1 MDTSDLDYNL
11 PEERIARY
19 PSQRRDACKLL
30 VYDRN
35 SGKISH
41 AKFAD
46 LPNFL
51 GKPHN
56 FFRNT
61 AAVLKARI
69 FAKKPTGGEVECLL
83 LTPLNGS
90 DEWLCMLKPGK
101 RLQPGA
107 IFGIDG
113 VFEAT
118 VLSKDLDGNAAVRF
132 NTFGGGGVM
141 ELSEK
146 IGVVPLPPYIERDQK
161 SPGYDRD
168 FDNTYYETVYA
179 DPAKRVAAAAPTA
192 GLHFTPELDARL
204 QSQGHKFYSLILH
217 VGLGTFKPMKTEK
230 IEDFKIHSEIYE
242 IPAKTLSAMADNSR
256 PRLAVGT
263 TSLRAMEDFCRK
275 NGVPSGLLRND
286 FVDSADIFVYPPQKI
301 ISADALI
308 TNFHLP
314 RSSLMCLV
322 AAFIKPNSLEGVD
335 ILKELYR
342 EAIAEK
348 YNFYSYGDAMLII

>member
-132 NTFGGGGVM
+132 NTFGGGGVV

-146 IGVVPLPPYIERDQK
+146 IGVVPLPP
-161 SPGYDRD
+161 
-168 FDNTYYETVYA
+168 
-179 DPAKRVAAAAPTA
+179 
-192 GLHFTPELDARL
+192 
-204 QSQGHKFYSLILH
+204 
-217 VGLGTFKPMKTEK
+217 
-230 IEDFKIHSEIYE
+230 
-242 IPAKTLSAMADNSR
+242 
-256 PRLAVGT
+256 
-263 TSLRAMEDFCRK
+263 
-275 NGVPSGLLRND
+275 
-286 FVDSADIFVYPPQKI
+286 
-301 ISADALI
+301 
-308 TNFHLP
+308 
-314 RSSLMCLV
+314 
-322 AAFIKPNSLEGVD
+322 
-335 ILKELYR
+335 
-342 EAIAEK
+342 
-348 YNFYSYGDAMLII
+348 